1 MGFGVNL
8 VHPVRRV
15 RYKRENQQRGG
26 HQTHQ
31 LVSEAL
37 GCGGNL
43 GGWWLPCRSLSTSL
57 LSLLV
62 QEASG
67 TFHRLYLPI
76 VVRHPI
82 LSSAVDFAATFT
94 VGLSVELVLRL
105 LIWVAK
111 KDLPDD

>member
-1 MGFGVNL
+1 
-8 VHPVRRV
+8 
-15 RYKRENQQRGG
+15 
-26 HQTHQ
+26 
-31 LVSEAL
+31 
-37 GCGGNL
+37 
-43 GGWWLPCRSLSTSL
+43 
-57 LSLLV
+57 
-62 QEASG
+62 
-67 TFHRLYLPI
+67 LYLPI